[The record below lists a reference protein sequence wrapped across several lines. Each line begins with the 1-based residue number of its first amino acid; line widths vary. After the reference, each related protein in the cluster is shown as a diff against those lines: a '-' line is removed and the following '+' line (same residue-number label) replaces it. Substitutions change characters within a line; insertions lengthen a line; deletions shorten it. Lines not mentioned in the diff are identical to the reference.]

1 MKFSDLKFTSA
12 DMVKLVGFLG
22 VIGMMWADLKSS
34 YVSMQKDVEF
44 LQYQINEIKKEN
56 PKIAAVLPKSIEL
69 ERE

>member
-12 DMVKLVGFLG
+12 DVVKLIGFLS

-34 YVSMQKDVEF
+34 YVSMKKDVEF
-44 LQYQINEIKKEN
+44 LQYQINEVKKDN
-56 PKIAAVLPKSIEL
+56 PRLTAVLPKAIEL

>member
-1 MKFSDLKFTSA
+1 
-12 DMVKLVGFLG
+12 
-22 VIGMMWADLKSS
+22 MMWADLKSS

>member
-12 DMVKLVGFLG
+12 DVVKLIGFLS

-44 LQYQINEIKKEN
+44 LQYQINEIKKET
-56 PKIAAVLPKSIEL
+56 PKIAAILPKAIEL

>member
-12 DMVKLVGFLG
+12 DVVKLVGFLG

-44 LQYQINEIKKEN
+44 LQYQINEIKNDSHKLT
-56 PKIAAVLPKSIEL
+56 AVLPKAIEL